1 MTSGIFGGFSIPTM
15 TIVEGKIVKAQNHP
29 YDFTQLGEG
38 KLKKIEGSEDVIVSG
53 EYTLDIDL
61 VKKPAGEYSN
71 PNFTVSDGGLVTS
84 INSTPYSLSD
94 SAKVTVRDP
103 AFSGSISFDYVAFDT
118 DVFFHIYG
126 EFNVTP
132 TTPSK
137 SYNFRL
143 SKGLHPRLQ
152 PTVLTQLYTPQGEDI
167 FNSPYD
173 KRLIFVPITT
183 ANTIIESEMEIQFT
197 PDNTIFSLRRG
208 MSNFSSPEKILIDYT
223 GLYSKEHNP
232 VHIQNYPNKYW

>member
-1 MTSGIFGGFSIPTM
+1 MTSGIFGGFNVPSM
-15 TIVEGKIVKAQNHP
+15 TIVEGRIIKAQNHP
-29 YDFTQLGEG
+29 YDFTQLGGG
-38 KLKKIEGSEDVIVSG
+38 KLKKIEGSEDIDVGG

-118 DVFFHIYG
+118 EVFFHIYG
-126 EFNVTP
+126 EFSVTP
-132 TTPSK
+132 STPSK
-137 SYNFRL
+137 AYTFRIPKI
-143 SKGLHPRLQ
+143 SHPRLQ
-152 PTVLTQLYTPQGEDI
+152 PTILSQLYTPQGEDI

-173 KRLIFVPITT
+173 KRLIFIPITSPSSV
-183 ANTIIESEMEIQFT
+183 IESELEISFT
-197 PDNTIFSLRRG
+197 QDNTVFSLKRG
-208 MSNFSSPEKILIDYT
+208 MSNFSAPEKILIDYT